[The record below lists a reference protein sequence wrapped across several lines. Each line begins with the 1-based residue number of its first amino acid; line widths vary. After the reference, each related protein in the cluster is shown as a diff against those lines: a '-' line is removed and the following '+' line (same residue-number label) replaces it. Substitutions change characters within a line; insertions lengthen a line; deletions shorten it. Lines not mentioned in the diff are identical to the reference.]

1 MRALSTALVVLAS
14 LINLAPVLGAFS
26 IERMQAL
33 YGVALQDPNLGI
45 LMRHRAVLFG
55 IVGAIMIVSAF
66 HPPLRPVG
74 YAAGFVSMLA
84 FLAIAW
90 LAGGYNAEIQRV
102 CMIDLLG
109 LAALL
114 GAWLI
119 DRFAASR

>member
-1 MRALSTALVVLAS
+1 MRALSMALIMLAG
-14 LINLAPVLGAFS
+14 LINLAPLLGAFS
-26 IERMQAL
+26 VERMQAL
-33 YGVALQDPNLGI
+33 YGVALQDPNLAI

-55 IVGAIMIVSAF
+55 IVGGLLVVSAF

-74 YAAGFVSMLA
+74 YSAGFVSMLG

-102 CMIDLLG
+102 CRIDLVG
-109 LAALL
+109 VAALL

-119 DRFAASR
+119 DRFAATQ

>member
-1 MRALSTALVVLAS
+1 MRLLSTLLIVLAS

-26 IERMQAL
+26 VERMQAL
-33 YGVALQDPNLGI
+33 YGIALPDPNLGI

-55 IVGAIMIVSAF
+55 IVGGIMIVSAF
-66 HPPLRPVG
+66 HPPLRPVA
-74 YAAGFVSMLA
+74 YAAGVISMLA

-102 CMIDLLG
+102 CLIDLVG
-109 LAALL
+109 VAALL

-119 DRFAASR
+119 DRFAAAR